1 MLKAVTVVIPWR
13 EELRRPAALLPPSR
27 PCADGP
33 IETLRAQ
40 IRPTNARIELRVRR
54 PIKMLRATIRPMN
67 VTTELQRPKDTLRA
81 ESRLINGRVETLRA
95 QIRPISVGSIEH
107 DQ

>member
-1 MLKAVTVVIPWR
+1 
-13 EELRRPAALLPPSR
+13 
-27 PCADGP
+27 
-33 IETLRAQ
+33 
-40 IRPTNARIELRVRR
+40 
-54 PIKMLRATIRPMN
+54 MLRATIRPMN